1 MKLQKVLLIVGVAI
15 LLYYVCRQVHTKHKY
30 VERLE
35 EDRILNQAE
44 MLELSDYYRDLR
56 MGKSVDP
63 STLSNKVK
71 VFLNTVAEHP
81 FTALTD
87 SALKNLKDPMWDK
100 PVKKEEFVE
109 TMMMIIL
116 QSLADYQK
124 TYIEEKN
131 TPSKDEFIARS
142 SELIKKN
149 QRFFEFLETLQFAI
163 SDDYPYPAPPEMN
176 TVNVEADK
184 KFFKS
189 MHSKNRDGI
198 IQLFGHIVKI
208 NIDGSKNVN
217 LSGPLQTNAID
228 LTYAYLYPNQDIF
241 SWLASLFFG

>member
-30 VERLE
+30 VESLE
-35 EDRILNQAE
+35 EDRILSQAD
-44 MLELSDYYRDLR
+44 MRELSDYYRDLG

-100 PVKKEEFVE
+100 PVKREEFVE
-109 TMMMIIL
+109 TMMRRIL
-116 QSLADYQK
+116 QLLADYQK

-131 TPSKDEFIARS
+131 TPSKDEFIARL
-142 SELIKKN
+142 SELIKKD
-149 QRFFEFLETLQFAI
+149 QDFFVGLEAIQFAI
-163 SDDYPYPAPPEMN
+163 SDDYPYPNDGSDPQRLE
-176 TVNVEADK
+176 ESK
-184 KFFKS
+184 KFLKS
-189 MHSKNRDGI
+189 MFSKNRDGI

>member
-1 MKLQKVLLIVGVAI
+1 MKPQKILLIVGVAI

-35 EDRILNQAE
+35 EDRILNEADMQ
-44 MLELSDYYRDLR
+44 ELKDYYRDLR

-63 STLSNKVK
+63 SILSNKSK

-87 SALKNLKDPMWDK
+87 SALNNLTDPMWDK

-109 TMMMIIL
+109 TMMRLIL
-116 QSLADYQK
+116 QVLADYQK
-124 TYIEEKN
+124 AYIEEKN
-131 TPSKDEFIARS
+131 TPSKDKFIAQL

-149 QRFFEFLETLQFAI
+149 QNFFGVLEVIQFAI
-163 SDDYPYPAPPEMN
+163 SDDYPFPDDGTNGSRIEE
-176 TVNVEADK
+176 TK

-189 MHSKNRDGI
+189 LYSKNRQGI
-198 IQLFGHIVKI
+198 IQLFGHIVKV

-217 LSGPLQTNAID
+217 LSGPLQTNVID
-228 LTYAYLYPNQDIF
+228 LMYAYLYPNQDIF